1 MKIISKFYLPNLNSL
16 RAIAALM
23 VIMCHLLEGKNRTI
37 VFLGNFGSSGVT
49 IFFVLSGFL
58 ITYLLLMEQKVFSKI
73 NINAFYFRR
82 ILRIWPLYFL
92 ILFIAYVV
100 IPYFIPEDHLIEM
113 DRRSLKSF
121 LMNVFFLTNFTLILK
136 LTPLIIRVIWSI
148 GIEEQ
153 FYIFWPWLIK
163 MKEKKRN
170 SLILLIIFFFPF
182 SKLFFVLFEYY
193 TGSNS
198 LQIISSIITV
208 TRFDSMAI
216 GGLFG
221 ILAFCKKIDFGY
233 FTIRYESVTSKKI
246 QWGVYF
252 SIFISYLI
260 TFIYPSL
267 FQIINYILHP
277 CLFAICIVNL
287 ATNSNSV
294 LNIENNYMN
303 YLGKISYGLYLIH
316 QIVIYLVLAR
326 LKAFFKYDSVFLN
339 YLLPYT
345 ITLAI
350 IVFISGILYKYYES
364 PFFRLKNKYAN
375 IKT

>member
-1 MKIISKFYLPNLNSL
+1 MKITSKFYLPNLNSL

-23 VIMCHLLEGKNRTI
+23 VIMCHLLEGKSRTI

-100 IPYFIPEDHLIEM
+100 IPFFIPEDHFKEM

-163 MKEKKRN
+163 MKEKKRIG
-170 SLILLIIFFFPF
+170 LILLIIFFFPF

-233 FTIRYESVTSKKI
+233 FTIKYESITSKKI

-252 SIFISYLI
+252 SIFTSYLI

-294 LNIENNYMN
+294 INIENNYMN

-316 QIVIYLVLAR
+316 QIVIYLMLPR
-326 LKAFFKYDSVFLN
+326 LKAFFKYDNVFLN
-339 YLLPYT
+339 YLLPNT

-350 IVFISGILYKYYES
+350 IIFISGILYKYYES

>member
-1 MKIISKFYLPNLNSL
+1 
-16 RAIAALM
+16 
-23 VIMCHLLEGKNRTI
+23 
-37 VFLGNFGSSGVT
+37 
-49 IFFVLSGFL
+49 
-58 ITYLLLMEQKVFSKI
+58 
-73 NINAFYFRR
+73 
-82 ILRIWPLYFL
+82 
-92 ILFIAYVV
+92 
-100 IPYFIPEDHLIEM
+100 
-113 DRRSLKSF
+113 
-121 LMNVFFLTNFTLILK
+121 
-136 LTPLIIRVIWSI
+136 
-148 GIEEQ
+148 
-153 FYIFWPWLIK
+153 
-163 MKEKKRN
+163 
-170 SLILLIIFFFPF
+170 
-182 SKLFFVLFEYY
+182 
-193 TGSNS
+193 
-198 LQIISSIITV
+198 
-208 TRFDSMAI
+208 MAI

-233 FTIRYESVTSKKI
+233 FTIRYESITSKKI

>member
-1 MKIISKFYLPNLNSL
+1 MKITSKFYLPNLNSL

-23 VIMCHLLEGKNRTI
+23 VIMCHLLEGQSRTI

>member
-1 MKIISKFYLPNLNSL
+1 MKITSKFYLPNLNSL

-23 VIMCHLLEGKNRTI
+23 VIMCHLLEGQSRTI

-233 FTIRYESVTSKKI
+233 FTIRYESITSKKI

>member
-1 MKIISKFYLPNLNSL
+1 MKITSKFYLPNLNSL

-23 VIMCHLLEGKNRTI
+23 VIMCHLLEGQSRTI

-163 MKEKKRN
+163 MKEKK
-170 SLILLIIFFFPF
+170 
-182 SKLFFVLFEYY
+182 
-193 TGSNS
+193 
-198 LQIISSIITV
+198 
-208 TRFDSMAI
+208 
-216 GGLFG
+216 
-221 ILAFCKKIDFGY
+221 KK
-233 FTIRYESVTSKKI
+233 
-246 QWGVYF
+246 
-252 SIFISYLI
+252 
-260 TFIYPSL
+260 
-267 FQIINYILHP
+267 
-277 CLFAICIVNL
+277 
-287 ATNSNSV
+287 
-294 LNIENNYMN
+294 
-303 YLGKISYGLYLIH
+303 
-316 QIVIYLVLAR
+316 
-326 LKAFFKYDSVFLN
+326 
-339 YLLPYT
+339 
-345 ITLAI
+345 
-350 IVFISGILYKYYES
+350 
-364 PFFRLKNKYAN
+364 
-375 IKT
+375 

>member
-1 MKIISKFYLPNLNSL
+1 MKITSKFYLPNLNSL

-23 VIMCHLLEGKNRTI
+23 VIMCHLLEGKSRTI

-100 IPYFIPEDHLIEM
+100 IPFFIPEDHFKEM

-163 MKEKKRN
+163 MKEKKRIG
-170 SLILLIIFFFPF
+170 LILLIIIIFPF

-233 FTIRYESVTSKKI
+233 FTIKYESITSKKI

-252 SIFISYLI
+252 SIFTSYLI

-294 LNIENNYMN
+294 INIENNYMN

-316 QIVIYLVLAR
+316 QIVIYLMLPR
-326 LKAFFKYDSVFLN
+326 LKAFFKYDNVFLN
-339 YLLPYT
+339 YLLPNT

>member
-233 FTIRYESVTSKKI
+233 FTIRYESITSKKI

>member
-1 MKIISKFYLPNLNSL
+1 MKITSKFYLPNLNSL

-23 VIMCHLLEGKNRTI
+23 VIMCHLLEGQSRTI

-163 MKEKKRN
+163 MKEKKRIG
-170 SLILLIIFFFPF
+170 LILLIIFFFPF

-233 FTIRYESVTSKKI
+233 FTIRYESITSKKI